1 MLALILP
8 SCKRREEMSLV
19 LAVQTMYCAWEGASY
34 THRARYCIF
43 NDSVQGVHKKL
54 GEDEWTATYHMLRTS
69 PNDFAPRICVCHKG
83 DPWVFLSTR
92 SEVDREIPI
101 TPIGVDTVNHQR

>member
-1 MLALILP
+1 MLVLILP
-8 SCKRREEMSLV
+8 SCTRREEMSLV

-54 GEDEWTATYHMLRTS
+54 GEDGWTATYHMLRTS

-83 DPWVFLSTR
+83 DPWGFRRL
-92 SEVDREIPI
+92 EAK
-101 TPIGVDTVNHQR
+101 

>member
-19 LAVQTMYCAWEGASY
+19 LAVQTMSCAWEGASY

-54 GEDEWTATYHMLRTS
+54 GEYGWNTTYHMLRTS
-69 PNDFAPRICVCHKG
+69 LNDLLPGYAYVTKEILGFFVDSK
-83 DPWVFLSTR
+83 R
-92 SEVDREIPI
+92 SR
-101 TPIGVDTVNHQR
+101 